1 MELYAIET
9 VAVAGNMEHWSY
21 LSLSDAHVLDR
32 LIRNR
37 HKADAAFY
45 TTVQPDSGYGD
56 SDLPGL

>member
-1 MELYAIET
+1 MEHIILDTGA
-9 VAVAGNMEHWSY
+9 AGNIDRWDY
-21 LSLSDAHVLDR
+21 LSLSDTHVLDR